1 MKTYNGSRSIAG
13 NPILRQ
19 YELED
24 ETSRLL
30 YEFGYNPQHAL
41 QVDAEGFA
49 RFLGAT
55 IKSAYLSDAPYS
67 LCAVALDAQTLRT
80 EKGSYSL
87 RYGDILVEQAI
98 TDRGDEKLYRYAVA
112 HGVAHLYLHS
122 PESKG
127 VQLSFDLIETQSVN
141 HYICD
146 IADLLD
152 SFEELSGND
161 EKEALADNFTG
172 CLLMPKS
179 PFKLYVNAF
188 MAKRGMNR
196 TALTGDVRA
205 ALANELS
212 TEFGVPAFAALL
224 RLKKLLYI

>member
-1 MKTYNGSRSIAG
+1 MNRFDGQRSIGG

-224 RLKKLLYI
+224 LLKKLLYI